1 MLVFYFNTENRYIS
15 PIKALSTTV
24 LAILLVCIS
33 HKNSEAVDL
42 EPLDKYLTT
51 HSINDPAVS
60 GYLALRCASLYHY
73 VGSLIS
79 QTRNDGQELSDQYL
93 QNSMLFLLFSAEAM
107 SITGGKSAED
117 QFNINYDLVNKIGD
131 IYAEESNDNY
141 LSSGSYITDLIQA
154 DLTECQNNAPLLLN
168 GLYE

>member
-1 MLVFYFNTENRYIS
+1 MRVIS
-15 PIKALSTTV
+15 SAI
-24 LAILLVCIS
+24 LAIWLVCLS
-33 HKNSEAVDL
+33 HKSSEAVDL

-73 VGSLIS
+73 VGSLIA

-107 SITGGKSAED
+107 SITGGKSVED

-131 IYAEESNDNY
+131 IYAEESNNNY
-141 LSSGSYITDLIQA
+141 ISSGSYITNLIKA

-168 GLYE
+168 GLFE